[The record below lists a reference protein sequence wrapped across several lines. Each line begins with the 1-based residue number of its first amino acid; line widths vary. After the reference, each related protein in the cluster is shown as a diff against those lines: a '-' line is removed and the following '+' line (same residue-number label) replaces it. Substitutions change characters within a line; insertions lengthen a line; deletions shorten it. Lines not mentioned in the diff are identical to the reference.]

1 MRLPGLLVRRLVMT
15 LLSRPLVTRL
25 VMRLPGLLVR
35 RLVMTLRGP
44 LVMRLR
50 GLLVRRLVM
59 GLRGPLVMGLRGLL
73 VMGLRGLL
81 VRRLV
86 MTLLSRP
93 MGLALGP
100 AVGPV
105 MMRLLSRPMGP
116 AMGPAIRLTL
126 SRETLGKV
134 RAKPRVPRRR
144 ALLQGRA
151 LPQRSHDAEWPRPL
165 PLLPGRCWRVQPW
178 SLGLSGLS

>member
-25 VMRLPGLLVR
+25 VM
-35 RLVMTLRGP
+35 
-44 LVMRLR
+44 
-50 GLLVRRLVM
+50 
-59 GLRGPLVMGLRGLL
+59 
-73 VMGLRGLL
+73 GLRGLL

-86 MTLLSRP
+86 MTLRGLLVMGLPSRP

-105 MMRLLSRPMGP
+105 MRRLVMRLLSRPMGL
-116 AMGPAIRLTL
+116 ALGPVMRLTL

-151 LPQRSHDAEWPRPL
+151 LPQRSHDVQWPRPL